1 MAKYAFLPWT
11 RQGLIGALGASAPI
25 VHGRVQLPV
34 TAKVSAGGATTSVTP
49 GSVRL
54 FGPGDVTS
62 LNAQVI
68 RTDPVPLSTANEPN
82 YLALVEF
89 ARPDLP
95 WLFTPAAPDGAK
107 LRPWICLIVV
117 EKRDDVTL
125 VSRDPARPQVL
136 SIKKGA
142 ASDLPDLSEAWAWAH
157 SQVAMS
163 SDNEGDVAALR
174 KAIAQA
180 PERVLSRL
188 LCPRKL
194 VTRRSY
200 FACVVP
206 TYLGGVQAGLGQEVK
221 PATAT
226 DDAWPSSTPPDS
238 IELPVYFSWEFST
251 GDYGDFASLLARLRR
266 KELTKT
272 EVGTRKLNISA
283 GGYGLPASED
293 VDLEGALGP
302 QPEGQ
307 SVAVGP
313 SAVFETRLQSLLN
326 GTATGTLPVLPPPL
340 YGRWH
345 AAQRAIP
352 DPRPAPAP
360 PRDRPWLRALNLD
373 PRYRVPAGLGAQ
385 IVREHQEQLMASAW
399 DQVGAVEQ
407 ANQLIRCA
415 QLARSA
421 STTVYKTRIATL
433 DATSLLMIT
442 GPSQSRIA
450 YGNAT
455 PKTAR
460 GMLAES
466 ALPVASTGA
475 AWRRLLRPRGGP
487 ARAFGIASREARK
500 NLIDGLNN
508 NTLRPLP
515 ATWPIPDGMVST
527 KSVSGFS
534 ACGTSLPQLQQ
545 NILSHWTARKFD
557 GEAKALK
564 LVAEV
569 MLGLTGQVVATPA
582 TANLLVRSRT
592 FLTQAVQDFDQA
604 LRYFADFQT
613 QPPRS
618 ANPFS
623 DFYAPG
629 CVALLH
635 GIWCLLIALLLL
647 AEIILNIP
655 NTIPGRILALAFERA
670 KDALQKAFD
679 EKRADIQAAAVGIAI
694 TQSGQP
700 FESCNPPREPDKL
713 PLDIAAFNGVVMQQL
728 DPAVTIPKRL
738 SASIVAPGWNA
749 EEMQT
754 ILVAPDFPTP
764 IYQELAA
771 LSQEWLLPG
780 LANVP
785 PDSLSMVESNPRFIE
800 ALMVG
805 ANHEMSRELLW
816 RGYPTDQRGTYF
828 RQFWDPS
835 GRFPSPLSAADTE
848 AGKDVPP
855 IHEWL
860 DDALGVHF
868 GQPSEAAMDAGASPP
883 PTSQVVLLLRGQL
896 LQRYPRAN
904 IFLAKAKWNQ
914 AAGKRDP
921 FTGDEGTKSEILHP
935 LFRGSLA
942 PDISFLGFPLDGA
955 DAIGDVNDPTN
966 LGWFL
971 AIEQPPTAPRHGLAA
986 KGPVGAPSGWQD
998 LSWSNVGTAPSSDY
1012 IRLRDGTVNFPLAA
1026 ANNPAGWKW
1035 AADSDSAQLASIS
1048 VRKPVRVYIHASELL

>member
-1 MAKYAFLPWT
+1 MAKYAFLPWA
-11 RQGLIGALGASAPI
+11 RQGLIGALAPGAPL
-25 VHGRVQLPV
+25 VGGRVQLPV
-34 TAKVSAGGATTSVTP
+34 TAKVIAGSEATTVTP

-62 LNAQVI
+62 LTAQVI
-68 RTDPVPLSTANEPN
+68 RTDPVRSSTGNEPN

-95 WLFTPAAPDGAK
+95 WMFTPEATAGAQ
-107 LRPWICLIVV
+107 LRPWICLVVV
-117 EKRDDVTL
+117 ERRDGVEL
-125 VSRDPARPQVL
+125 LSKDPARPQVL

-142 ASDLPDLSEAWAWAH
+142 AADLPDLSEAWAWVHA
-157 SQVAMS
+157 QVAMT
-163 SDNEGDVAALR
+163 SDADGDLAALR
-174 KAIAQA
+174 KAIVGS
-180 PERVLSRL
+180 PERTLSRL
-188 LCPRKL
+188 ICPRKL
-194 VTRRSY
+194 VKGKKY
-200 FACVVP
+200 IACVVP
-206 TYLGGVQAGLGQEVK
+206 TYLGGLQAGLGREVK
-221 PATAT
+221 PETAT
-226 DDAWPSSTPPDS
+226 DEAWSSSASPDS
-238 IELPVYFSWEFST
+238 IDLPAYFSWEFST
-251 GDYGDFASLLARLRR
+251 GDEGDFASLLARLRR
-266 KELTKT
+266 KKLTNA

-283 GGYGLPASED
+283 GGYGLPASKD

-302 QPEGQ
+302 PLHGAPI
-307 SVAVGP
+307 AVGP
-313 SAVFETRLQSLLN
+313 SKDFETRLRSLLN
-326 GTATGTLPVLPPPL
+326 GTAEETLPVLPPPL

-345 AAQRAIP
+345 AAQRSIP
-352 DPRPAPAP
+352 DPPPAPAP
-360 PRDRPWLRALNLD
+360 PRNRLWLGDLNLD

-399 DQVGAVEQ
+399 NQVGAVEQ

-421 STTVYKTRIATL
+421 STVVYKTRFATL
-433 DATSLLMIT
+433 DATTLLMIT

-450 YGNAT
+450 YGDGT

-460 GMLAES
+460 SVITES
-466 ALPVASTGA
+466 ALPVASTSA

-487 ARAFGIASREARK
+487 ARAFGIASSAARRD
-500 NLIDGLNN
+500 LIAGLND
-508 NTLRPLP
+508 NTLRPSP
-515 ATWPIPDGMVST
+515 ATWPVPDGMVST

-545 NILSHWTARKFD
+545 NILNQWTATKFD
-557 GEAKALK
+557 GNAKALIV
-564 LVAEV
+564 VAAA
-569 MLGLTGQVVATPA
+569 MLALTGRVGATPA
-582 TANLLVRSRT
+582 TVNLLK
-592 FLTQAVQDFDQA
+592 QAVADFNQA
-604 LRYFADFQT
+604 IKCFADYQA

-618 ANPFS
+618 PNPFS
-623 DFYAPG
+623 DFYAVG
-629 CVALLH
+629 CLAMLH

-647 AEIILNIP
+647 AKINVSNPIVAILFNQ
-655 NTIPGRILALAFERA
+655 ALKKLKEE
-670 KDALQKAFD
+670 FD
-679 EKRADIQAAAVGIAI
+679 RNRADIQAAAVGIAI
-694 TQSGQP
+694 TQGGQP
-700 FESCNPPREPDKL
+700 FESCNPPREPDK
-713 PLDIAAFNGVVMQQL
+713 PRLDIAGFNGVVLQQL
-728 DPAVTIPKRL
+728 NPAVTIPKRL
-738 SASIVAPGWNA
+738 SSSVVAPGWNA

-785 PDSLSMVESNPRFIE
+785 PDSLSMVESNARFIE

-835 GRFPSPLSAADTE
+835 GRFPSPLSDADLETSR
-848 AGKDVPP
+848 DIPP

-860 DDALGVHF
+860 DDALGSHL
-868 GQPSEAAMDAGASPP
+868 GQPSVAAAAAGAIRP
-883 PTSQVVLLLRGQL
+883 PTSPVVLLLRGQL

-904 IFLAKAKWNQ
+904 IFLAKAQWNQ

-921 FTGDEGTKSEILHP
+921 FTGDEGTASQILHP

-942 PDISFLGFPLDGA
+942 PDISFLGFSIDGA
-955 DAIGDVNDPTN
+955 DAIGDVNDPNN

-971 AIEQPPTAPRHGLAA
+971 AIEQPPTEPRHGLAA
-986 KGPVGAPSGWQD
+986 APPAGAPSGWQD
-998 LSWSNVGTAPSSDY
+998 LAWPNVSTAPGSDY
-1012 IRLRDGTVNFPLAA
+1012 IRLRSGTVNFPLATS
-1026 ANNPAGWKW
+1026 NNPAGWKW